1 MLMRVQDELAEHQCP
16 SPQPLEGVVPEYDAY
31 EYFQDVEYLSDGGYG
46 DELIKHKKV
55 KSQMGSSTA
64 VDLKKRKRVA
74 TSNEEVTSRKR
85 RKLIKQDADSTVKR
99 QGDNGND
106 IAVIWLS
113 KRERS
118 ALLGDTPLLPQQ
130 SAKAIVQGDP
140 DSQFTQERRNLVP
153 QQQTM
158 TASSSERQPSP
169 SSSRSD
175 SAIAGDGFDL
185 GDIASIAGLLSAE
198 HIDSLKAILT
208 AQGLN
213 ADALDVVLKDLL
225 EGRDRAQEDEDEE
238 VEG

>member
-16 SPQPLEGVVPEYDAY
+16 SPQPLEGIVPEYDAY

-85 RKLIKQDADSTVKR
+85 RKLIEQDVDSTVKR
-99 QGDNGND
+99 QDGNGDD

-118 ALLGDTPLLPQQ
+118 ALLGDIPLLPQQ

-140 DSQFTQERRNLVP
+140 DSQLTQERGNLVP

-158 TASSSERQPSP
+158 SANSSERQPSP
-169 SSSRSD
+169 SSRSD